1 MSEKK
6 EIEFR
11 ELNSGDIFLISEIGD
26 AADIDLKEIGIGEGG
41 NSKEVGLAMVYAVF
55 RKLHKAKK
63 QVNNFLA
70 SLTGLKPAEIDKMNL
85 LEYKE
90 LLEKLKKLDGLMEL
104 FKPAGE

>member
-1 MSEKK
+1 MSEKRV
-6 EIEFR
+6 IEFR
-11 ELNSGDIFLISEIGD
+11 ELNSGDIFLVSEIVD
-26 AADIDLKEIGIGEGG
+26 AADIDIKNIGIGSGG
-41 NSKEVGLAMVYAVF
+41 NSKEVGLAMVYAIF

-70 SLTGLKPAEIDKMNL
+70 SLTGLKVTEIDKMNL

-104 FKPAGE
+104 FKSAGE